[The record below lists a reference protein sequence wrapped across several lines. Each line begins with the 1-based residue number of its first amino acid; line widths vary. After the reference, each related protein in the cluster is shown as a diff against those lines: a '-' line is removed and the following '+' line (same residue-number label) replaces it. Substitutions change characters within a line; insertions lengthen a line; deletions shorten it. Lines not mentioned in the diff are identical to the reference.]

1 MHIQFKDIEITN
13 FRSIGNIKVDLHD
26 QGIVQ
31 VKGINQYEQ
40 ISKSNGSGKSSI
52 FEAIIFALYEET
64 STGSKEVENRIINNG
79 YDIKLNL
86 FIDNIPYTIHRYK
99 NGSKTNVVLLQG
111 NSDISARNKTDTN
124 KLIEQLVG
132 INKEIFL
139 DSIYLSQGLN
149 TNLSVLSP
157 TARKERLE
165 ILTNTEQDIEC
176 LRIKLK
182 NKSTEVS
189 NRLEQIVLDINK
201 NVTIKEMLEK
211 DIPDLTEKLASLKQ
225 KAINL
230 RTKEDINNAIKEQE
244 SLILSFDKAIND
256 TNTTIQELDN
266 KIEQLMPKQA
276 ELNENKSN
284 IMSKLQE
291 KQNNYDQITNSI
303 ELEKNKLS
311 SELRILHRLQS
322 DYTDLEKSEV
332 CPTCGRPYDN
342 IDTEH
347 LKTQLNKKSNEIKH
361 QEIVIEDINSIIDK
375 YKQDQQE
382 LEKEILEINS
392 KLNTSAGELELIDAE
407 IKKLEQQ
414 KKDNEFI
421 KYTQLPHK
429 KEMCYIQIKQLQEEL
444 QTTTIWDEIED
455 IQIKLEET
463 QKEIEKQDGVINTI
477 TETKN
482 KLELN
487 LSVVN
492 DMLKLVTKEFRMY
505 LLESIIAYMNN
516 KLKDYSTKLFSNSQD
531 IIQLEQTDTRI
542 NIKLGDA
549 MYESLSGGEK
559 TKVDISLLLAQK
571 SLAQMIGNI
580 SSNIIILDEIL
591 KYCDT
596 TAEEKIIELVLN
608 ELNIIESIYIIS
620 HKEILVGYDK
630 ELVVVKDEKGVSG
643 LR

>member
-1 MHIQFKDIEITN
+1 MYIQFKDIEITN

-52 FEAIIFALYEET
+52 FEAIIYALYEET
-64 STGSKEVENRIINNG
+64 STGSKEVENRIIDNG
-79 YDIKLNL
+79 YDIKLTLYINDIL
-86 FIDNIPYTIHRYK
+86 YTIHRYK
-99 NGSKTNVVLLQG
+99 NGSKTNVELLQG
-111 NSDISARNKTDTN
+111 ASDISARNKTDTN
-124 KLIEQLVG
+124 KLIEQLIG

-165 ILTNTEQDIEC
+165 ILTNTEQDIEY
-176 LRIKLK
+176 LRVRLK
-182 NKSTEVS
+182 NKDTELT
-189 NRLEQIVLDINK
+189 NRVEQIVLDINK

-211 DIPDLTEKLASLKQ
+211 DIPDLTEKLSSLKQ

-230 RTKEDINNAIKEQE
+230 RTKEEINKAISEQEDLILSLDKDINNINE
-244 SLILSFDKAIND
+244 ILQD
-256 TNTTIQELDN
+256 LDN
-266 KIEQLMPKQA
+266 QIEKITPKQE
-276 ELNENKSN
+276 ELTEFKTS
-284 IMSKLQE
+284 IETQLQDNQL
-291 KQNNYDQITNSI
+291 KYNQITNDI
-303 ELEKNKLS
+303 ELEKSKLS
-311 SELRILHRLQS
+311 SELRILHSLQS

-332 CPTCGRPYDN
+332 CPTCGRPYDD

-347 LKTQLNKKSNEIKH
+347 LKTQLDKKSNEIKH
-361 QEIVIEDINSIIDK
+361 QEIVIEEINSIIDK

-392 KLNTSAGELELIDAE
+392 KLNTSVEELELINDE

-421 KYTQLPHK
+421 KHTQLPHK

-455 IQIKLEET
+455 IQIKLEGT
-463 QKEIEKQDGVINTI
+463 QKEIEKQDVLINANI
-477 TETKN
+477 EIKN
-482 KLELN
+482 KLELDFA
-487 LSVVN
+487 VVN

-516 KLKDYSTKLFSNSQD
+516 KLKDYSTKLFSNPQD

-608 ELNIIESIYIIS
+608 ELNTIESIYIIS

-630 ELVVVKDEKGVSG
+630 ELVVIKDEKGISS

>member
-99 NGSKTNVVLLQG
+99 NGSKTNVELLQG
-111 NSDISARNKTDTN
+111 DSDISARNKTDTN
-124 KLIEQLVG
+124 KLIEQLIG

-165 ILTNTEQDIEC
+165 ILTNTEQDIEY
-176 LRIKLK
+176 LRVRLK
-182 NKSTEVS
+182 NKDTELT
-189 NRLEQIVLDINK
+189 NRVEQIVLDINK

-211 DIPDLTEKLASLKQ
+211 DLPDLTEKLSSLKQ

-230 RTKEDINNAIKEQE
+230 RTKEEINKAISEQEDLILSLDKDINNINE
-244 SLILSFDKAIND
+244 ILQD
-256 TNTTIQELDN
+256 LDN
-266 KIEQLMPKQA
+266 QSEKITPKQE
-276 ELNENKSN
+276 ELTEFKTS
-284 IMSKLQE
+284 IETQLQDNQL
-291 KQNNYDQITNSI
+291 KYNQITNDI
-303 ELEKNKLS
+303 ELEKSKLS
-311 SELRILHRLQS
+311 SELRILHSLQS

-332 CPTCGRPYDN
+332 CPTCGRPYDD

-347 LKTQLNKKSNEIKH
+347 LKLQLTKKSDEIHKQEDIIEQIQQVIEKFKQNQQEIEKDIIVIKSKLKSSVDELSIIEDEIVQIENKKKD
-361 QEIVIEDINSIIDK
+361 IE
-375 YKQDQQE
+375 YE
-382 LEKEILEINS
+382 
-392 KLNTSAGELELIDAE
+392 KLNTI
-407 IKKLEQQ
+407 
-414 KKDNEFI
+414 
-421 KYTQLPHK
+421 PHK
-429 KEMCYIQIKQLQEEL
+429 KELCYKQIKMLQEEL
-444 QTTTIWDEIED
+444 QTTTVWDEID
-455 IQIKLEET
+455 TIQINLEEI
-463 QKEIEKQDGVINTI
+463 QKEIEKQNALINTS
-477 TETKN
+477 TEIKN
-482 KLELN
+482 KLDLD
-487 LSVVN
+487 SAVVN

-516 KLKDYSTKLFSNSQD
+516 KLKDYSTKLFSNPQD

-542 NIKLGDA
+542 NIKLGEA

-608 ELNIIESIYIIS
+608 ELNTIESIYIIS